1 MVLNESPSAASPH
14 TSRAPRPYL
23 VFMRIGANALH
34 PQWLQ
39 REPNRNWDL
48 FLSCYSPNP
57 HHPEAVATS
66 TGGYNKLTHFRECVQ
81 SGQLDLSTY
90 RLVMLADDDL
100 EITDGS
106 ISAFFESADRLGLT
120 VSHPAQSW
128 AGYWSHRIMLRNPLA
143 EWRETNFVEVMCPCF
158 KTSFITHHLDSLAIT
173 FSTWGT
179 DHAYSHLACANG
191 GQVGIVD
198 SAVIRHTKPI
208 QASGAFY
215 RKLAADGIDP
225 GQELK
230 TILDTLPPDY
240 HAHRVFGI
248 HVRPG
253 PLAVLRRLAA
263 EFVEKHKRQCMKL
276 MGYHQRSED

>member
-1 MVLNESPSAASPH
+1 MAPTESPSTAPP
-14 TSRAPRPYL
+14 RANGTTRPYL

-39 REPNRNWDL
+39 REPDRNWDL
-48 FLSCYSPNP
+48 FLSCYTPNP
-57 HHPEAVATS
+57 PHPEAIATS

-81 SGQLDLSTY
+81 SGQLDLSAY

-100 EITDGS
+100 EIVGGS
-106 ISAFFESADRLGLT
+106 ISAFFEHADRLGLT

-158 KTSFITHHLDSLAIT
+158 ETGFIAHHLDSLAIT
-173 FSTWGT
+173 YSTWGT
-179 DHAYSHLACANG
+179 DHAYSHLARANG
-191 GQVGIVD
+191 GRVGIID

-208 QASGAFY
+208 QTSGAFY

-225 GQELK
+225 GAELK
-230 TILDTLPPDY
+230 TILDALPRDY
-240 HAHRVFGI
+240 HTHRLIGI

-253 PLAVLRRLAA
+253 PLAALRRLAA
-263 EFVEKHKRQCMKL
+263 QIVEKHKRRFMKL
-276 MGYHQRSED
+276 MGHRQHCED